1 MVGAIEDVD
10 AAAIVRDLVLGGV
23 ADPYPLYEQLRELGS
38 GVHWSDVLGAWIVC
52 RYDDVRSMVS
62 QHDVFSNDTFFAGGP
77 GIHDP
82 EDPEHRRFISISS
95 RQFIF
100 KDPPDHTRI
109 RSIFR
114 HAFTP
119 QSVARWRSSME
130 EVADEVLGRYQPG
143 EELDIMPHLAADIP
157 VAVIASILG
166 VPKDMWSQ
174 LREWSEAF
182 GRTFDAG
189 VQGQLRDESIRTSLE
204 MLDYLA
210 ELVKQRK
217 ADPQDDL
224 ITLIA
229 STETDSGE
237 LLELDEVVS
246 QVTLLLSAG
255 NDTTTSL
262 IGSAMTIMIDRPD
275 IKAQLQEDPS
285 LIPVALEEMLRFDP
299 PFHMNFRKALRDAE
313 YGGQQIKAGQMCF
326 QIIAA
331 ANRDPRQFD
340 DPGVIDISRDASRHL
355 SFSHGIHFCV
365 GAPLARLETAVVLR
379 KILERF
385 PNFSAG
391 SGPAVRR
398 TSNILARGWH
408 SRPVRL

>member
-1 MVGAIEDVD
+1 MTTAEDAD

-23 ADPYPLYEQLRELGS
+23 ADPFPLYDKLRELGS
-38 GVHWSDVLGAWIVC
+38 GVHWSDVLGAWIVT

-62 QHDVFSNDTFFAGGP
+62 RHDAFSNDTFFAGGP

-100 KDPPDHTRI
+100 KDPPEHTRI

-119 QSVARWRSSME
+119 QSIGRWRSTTE
-130 EVADEVLGRYQPG
+130 DVADLVLSRYQPG
-143 EELDIMPHLAADIP
+143 DELDIMPRLAADIP

-166 VPKDMWSQ
+166 VPEDMWAQ

-204 MLDYLA
+204 MIDYLA
-210 ELVKQRK
+210 ALVKQRK

-229 STETDSGE
+229 STETESGE

-262 IGSAMTIMIDRPD
+262 IGSAMTIMIEHPEL
-275 IKAQLQEDPS
+275 KEQLLSEPAM
-285 LIPVALEEMLRFDP
+285 IPVAIEEMLRFDP
-299 PFHMNFRKALRDAE
+299 PFHMDFRKAIRDVE

-331 ANRDPRQFD
+331 ANRDPRQFS
-340 DPGVIDISRDASRHL
+340 DPDSIDISRDASRHL

-365 GAPLARLETAVVLR
+365 GAPLARLEGAVVLG

-385 PNFSAG
+385 PDFSAG
-391 SGPAVRR
+391 SRPAQRR